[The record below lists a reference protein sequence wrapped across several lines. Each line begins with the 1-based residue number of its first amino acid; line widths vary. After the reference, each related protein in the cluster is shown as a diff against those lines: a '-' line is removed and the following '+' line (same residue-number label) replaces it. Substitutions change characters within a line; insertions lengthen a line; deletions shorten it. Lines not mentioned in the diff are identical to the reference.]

1 MFVGEL
7 TSGKHESDLSL
18 SSVVAVTA
26 VDCITGL
33 VSSIPGPE

>member
-1 MFVGEL
+1 MCAGEL
-7 TSGKHESDLSL
+7 TSRKHESDLSL

-33 VSSIPGPE
+33 VSSTSGPE